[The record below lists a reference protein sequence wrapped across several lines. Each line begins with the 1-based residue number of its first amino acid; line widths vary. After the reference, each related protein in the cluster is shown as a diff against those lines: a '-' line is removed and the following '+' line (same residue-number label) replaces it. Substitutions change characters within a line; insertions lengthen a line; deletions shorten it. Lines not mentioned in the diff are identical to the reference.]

1 MCKDQLEQRE
11 REVKVTKSELEESG
25 SIIVDRLVITNELQ
39 KSNERLSAELKQVL
53 HEKEVCQKLMNMK
66 IFVATFLLTGSEKA
80 VFHTPASHHASYFF
94 RKLCPNSSLFEH
106 LNRKPDKLWSC

>member
-39 KSNERLSAELKQVL
+39 KSNERLSAELKQAL

-66 IFVATFLLTGSEKA
+66 IFVATF
-80 VFHTPASHHASYFF
+80 
-94 RKLCPNSSLFEH
+94 C
-106 LNRKPDKLWSC
+106 